1 MSTIDF
7 LKLNN
12 HTKTCENVVL
22 CAAYCDHEAHIH
34 TVQCLKFIHK
44 RREIQEQTIQIR
56 LPKGG
61 PTKMDQNEKKN
72 SHHNREE
79 EGEIKHG
86 IYPIDSAK

>member
-1 MSTIDF
+1 MQHCALLTETM
-7 LKLNN
+7 K
-12 HTKTCENVVL
+12 HT
-22 CAAYCDHEAHIH
+22 H